1 MSIEDRLDYLERLME
16 DIESEFDALKERLT
30 EVNYGES

>member
-1 MSIEDRLDYLERLME
+1 MSIEDRLDYLERRME
-16 DIESEFDALKERLT
+16 DIESELDALKERLT